1 VHNLHGMGE
10 PSAANQRIR
19 ELADSL
25 GYVPDSDVLLMTE
38 WSPATLE
45 AYRKRGDGP
54 PYVRFGARYY
64 YPRQQLADY
73 LAERVNVRRK
83 VDAKGLL

>member
-1 VHNLHGMGE
+1 MIPAMHQSTTE
-10 PSAANQRIR
+10 ADRIR

-25 GYVPDSDVLLMTE
+25 GYVPDTDVLLMTE

-64 YPRQQLADY
+64 YPRQQLAQY
-73 LAERVNVRRK
+73 LAERVNDRRK
-83 VDAKGLL
+83 VDARTAL

>member
-1 VHNLHGMGE
+1 
-10 PSAANQRIR
+10 
-19 ELADSL
+19 
-25 GYVPDSDVLLMTE
+25 
-38 WSPATLE
+38 LE

-64 YPRQQLADY
+64 YPRQQLAEY
-73 LAERVNVRRK
+73 LAERVNERRK

>member
-1 VHNLHGMGE
+1 MLSGMDLE
-10 PSAANQRIR
+10 TASASRVR

-64 YPRQQLADY
+64 YPRQQLAEY
-73 LAERVNVRRK
+73 LAERVNERRK